1 LNPLRILIIF
11 LLFYLLFRLLIGKSK
26 KDPTKSSTS
35 GALPTQDVLVEDPIC
50 KVCVPKKQALT
61 LKDNDK
67 IVYFCSTE
75 CREKF
80 LANKGANR

>member
-1 LNPLRILIIF
+1 MNPLRILIIF

-26 KDPTKSSTS
+26 KGPAKSGPSET
-35 GALPTQDVLVEDPIC
+35 LPIRDVLVEDPIC

-67 IVYFCSTE
+67 IVYFCSIE

-80 LANKGANR
+80 IANKGANR

>member
-1 LNPLRILIIF
+1 MNPLRILIIF

-26 KDPTKSSTS
+26 KGPPKSGSES
-35 GALPTQDVLVEDPIC
+35 LPTQDVLVEDPIC

-67 IVYFCSTE
+67 IVYFCSIE

-80 LANKGANR
+80 IATKGANR

>member
-1 LNPLRILIIF
+1 MNPLRILIIF

-26 KDPTKSSTS
+26 KGPAKSGTS
-35 GALPTQDVLVEDPIC
+35 DTLPNQDVLVEDPIC

-80 LANKGANR
+80 IATKGANR

>member
-26 KDPTKSSTS
+26 KGPAKNA
-35 GALPTQDVLVEDPIC
+35 GEKLPAQDVLVEDPIC

-75 CREKF
+75 CRKKF
-80 LANKGANR
+80 IATKGANR

>member
-1 LNPLRILIIF
+1 MNPLRILIIF
-11 LLFYLLFRLLIGKSK
+11 LLFYLLFRLLIGKNK
-26 KDPTKSSTS
+26 KGPAKRGGGETLS
-35 GALPTQDVLVEDPIC
+35 TQDVLVEDPIC

-61 LKDNDK
+61 LKDNNK

-80 LANKGANR
+80 IATKGAER

>member
-1 LNPLRILIIF
+1 MNPLRILIIF

-26 KDPTKSSTS
+26 KGPAESGTS
-35 GALPTQDVLVEDPIC
+35 DTLPTQDVLVEDPIC

-80 LANKGANR
+80 IANKGDNR

>member
-1 LNPLRILIIF
+1 MNPLRILIIF

-26 KDPTKSSTS
+26 KGPAKSSG
-35 GALPTQDVLVEDPIC
+35 GASLPTQDVLVEDPIC

-67 IVYFCSTE
+67 IIYFCSTE

-80 LANKGANR
+80 IATKGANR